1 PKRVKIPMC
10 PWHREGYTFQARPRR
25 VGVSSVRAT
34 SGHVE
39 GVAGLLLAGVA
50 AGLVARADAAGG
62 EAVVLGQ
69 AAPPALA
76 DRHEGASAG
85 VDPDSGHG
93 RLLEDRD
100 EVRVAAGDLGGD
112 EGGDE
117 RVDRGEGVPAGQGQG
132 VAAVLLDGELERAAQ
147 ERG

>member
-1 PKRVKIPMC
+1 ARYTSRMRRAPSELMNPPAERGGGVTPEGESPAARSTRPSHDPKRVKIPMC

-25 VGVSSVRAT
+25 VGVSSVRTT

-76 DRHEGASAG
+76 DRHEGSSAG

-93 RLLEDRD
+93 
-100 EVRVAAGDLGGD
+100 
-112 EGGDE
+112 
-117 RVDRGEGVPAGQGQG
+117 
-132 VAAVLLDGELERAAQ
+132 
-147 ERG
+147 